1 MAGGKKPAPKGEE
14 DGDWRWAKR
23 RLNRLLLKLLVGA
36 AEALV
41 LFLFGALHLGLNYG
55 LQHVFPGWNQIQD
68 VLELF
73 TVAAFSLV
81 YVRQLY
87 EIVRV
92 FWRPDA
98 T

>member
-1 MAGGKKPAPKGEE
+1 VAAGGG
-14 DGDWRWAKR
+14 DGDDDWRWAKR
-23 RLNRLLLKLLVGA
+23 RMHRLLLKLLVGA
-36 AEALV
+36 AEVAVLLVFGLLHYALN
-41 LFLFGALHLGLNYG
+41 FGLRRL
-55 LQHVFPGWNQIQD
+55 FPGWDQVQD

-92 FWRPDA
+92 FWRHQDD
-98 T
+98 